1 MSTNLDVVE
10 PRFNSWFQDM
20 VDRNSPI
27 YSENVDYTFI
37 LLSPRI
43 LTDLPQSQD
52 IIEEFLN
59 ALTEWNQAGQL
70 LITNLSVDPSS
81 IPNRLGRGQELWRLC
96 EEINRKLQEHSDRF
110 PCFISSISRLSLAT
124 RTKPASR
131 S

>member
-1 MSTNLDVVE
+1 MKRAGKKPISRSTKIYISGDMTLSGVARHLRQMSTNLDVVE

-43 LTDLPQSQD
+43 LTDLPQLQD

-70 LITNLSVDPSS
+70 LIQQPFSGPVIYPQ
-81 IPNRLGRGQELWRLC
+81 P
-96 EEINRKLQEHSDRF
+96 
-110 PCFISSISRLSLAT
+110 A
-124 RTKPASR
+124 RTGAR
-131 S
+131 VMAAL